1 MFVNIR
7 VHVRVIKIYL
17 KKNKYIRKN
26 DSIFLFKTLVFQHYY
41 KICFIVQTVHV
52 HYNNQQNFF
61 SYFK

>member
-1 MFVNIR
+1 MYELSKYI
-7 VHVRVIKIYL
+7 L
-17 KKNKYIRKN
+17 KKINTMYIRKN